1 MSRFMGL
8 DYGKERVGV
17 ALSDPT
23 GSMAT
28 PHTVLQIQPFRKF
41 LGALKALTRE
51 HEVEQIVVGIPRNM
65 DGSYGPSS
73 EAAQQFASKLEEA
86 LTIPVEKFDERLTT
100 VQASKALRAGGK
112 SAKQQKDIIDSAA
125 AQIILQTYLE
135 HLSFRDGGI

>member
-1 MSRFMGL
+1 MAL

-23 GSMAT
+23 ASMAT
-28 PHTVLQIQPFRKF
+28 PHSVLPLQPFRKF
-41 LGALKALTRE
+41 LGALKALVRE
-51 HEVEQIVVGIPRNM
+51 QEVEQIVVGIPRNM

-73 EAAQQFASKLEEA
+73 EAAREFALKLEEA
-86 LTIPVEKFDERLTT
+86 LTVPVKKFDERLTT

-135 HLSFRDGGI
+135 HLSFKDHGI

>member
-28 PHTVLQIQPFRKF
+28 PHTVLPLQPFRKF

-73 EAAQQFASKLEEA
+73 EAARQFASKLEEA

-112 SAKQQKDIIDSAA
+112 SAKQQKEIIDSAA

-135 HLSFRDGGI
+135 HLSFKSGGI